1 MKLSLQI
8 KILAGFAAVTLV
20 SLVVGGLGWNGLRY
34 VTAKMSVTGSADLP
48 AMEAIAR
55 IISNQGQVKA
65 AVRSLVNPEVSR
77 TTRMALYADI
87 EAALA
92 AADQAIADFDK
103 LPKSAGVADLW
114 QDFGDKWQAWVTD
127 SRQSVAISQKI
138 DALAI
143 DNPQKL
149 ALEAENKFG
158 SYRDWA
164 FKVNSA
170 ILKKQPINVPM
181 EVEKLD
187 FGTWLIELKS
197 ESKAVLAGR
206 DTLLAEL
213 RGGVGAVKQI
223 QDFLDIDEVDLAKDV
238 FVAEVLPSI
247 DGVNRKLVAIMDPIH
262 AVLSLY
268 EELSRHDLEKT
279 EVSLAATE
287 KIFDAITGQT
297 RQSVQGNLE
306 ASESFAR
313 KVAVGLL
320 AVIAAGAVISMLI
333 GLFIGRGISRP
344 LQRFIDELT
353 DNSRQVAESSAVV
366 SEASLA
372 LSDGASSQAAAL
384 EEAAAS
390 LEEVA
395 NMSRSN
401 ADNAYHADTFM
412 REVVEVMGHT
422 SSSMTTLVASMEAI
436 SNASAETTRIVKTI
450 DGIAFQ
456 TNLLALNAAVEAARA
471 GEAGAGFAVVADE
484 VRNLAMRAGE
494 AAKNTAELID
504 RTDRQ
509 IKEGTAMARKTSE
522 SFATV
527 SERTTKVVS
536 LVSEIADAS
545 KEQAKGTMQINQ
557 AVTEVDKIT
566 QRNAAS
572 AEETASAAESM
583 AALAAQA
590 QEVVNGLASLIS
602 GGQACM
608 DLPSNI
614 TPNEQALP
622 ATPAVKVLPA
632 KATAQ
637 SHNSDQNCNDI

>member
-48 AMEAIAR
+48 AMEAIAH

-92 AADQAIADFDK
+92 AADQAIDDFDK

-114 QDFGDKWQAWVTD
+114 QEFGDKWQAWVTD
-127 SRQSVAISQKI
+127 SRQSVAISRKI
-138 DALAI
+138 DALGI

-158 SYRDWA
+158 TYRDWA

-247 DGVNRKLVAIMDPIH
+247 DGVSRKLVAIMDPIH

-313 KVAVGLL
+313 KVAMGLL
-320 AVIAAGAVISMLI
+320 AVIASGAVISMLI

-344 LQRFIDELT
+344 LRRFIDELT

-366 SEASLA
+366 SAASLA

-484 VRNLAMRAGE
+484 VRNLAMLAGE

-504 RTDRQ
+504 RTDRE
-509 IKEGTAMARKTSE
+509 IKEGTAVARKTSE

-602 GGQACM
+602 GGQACL
-608 DLPSNI
+608 DLPANL

-632 KATAQ
+632 KAAAQ